1 MKKIHLF
8 SLATLAAGMAFTS
21 CTNDEEVLDQAS
33 VPSGLKVSIPATF
46 AGNADTRVLKLEGN
60 TLKSEWTEG
69 DKVYVHNNN
78 SAFDSNPL
86 VADASGSK
94 VNLEGEL
101 AGEYNIDDILTLAYT
116 YKKIPYV
123 GVVIGGFEYSSQKG
137 TFEDVQNYD
146 FSVATVKVTAVDGGK
161 VTTTDATFEPY
172 QSIFKFTFKNE
183 SDEAINVKY
192 LTIKSNNGKV
202 IFGGRPA
209 PTDNDGAG
217 PIKVTLDTPNT
228 EVWVAMRV
236 NESID
241 DQITFEVEDADGK
254 LYSGSKESS
263 DKPLNGKYYTST
275 VTVEQ
280 VGETTLKIE
289 PEESRT
295 LDGKVYTV
303 TTDGATASGY
313 GKDFYIRIND
323 GVTLTLDGVTLE
335 GGSVGTS
342 ASNNTIV
349 LDGENEVAD
358 IDVHPNYGGITFEG
372 TGKLVIKSSNDYS
385 KDYSNIYLKD
395 GLVLTYNAATQT
407 NTIEPKDAD
416 EAIVF
421 EDNAVKT
428 ASVAAFDKNS
438 NGEISYSEAAA
449 VTDLGA
455 AFTGNTS
462 IKYFTELRFFTGL
475 TAITESAFEGCTAL
489 ETITLPN
496 VITSIAAKAFKGATS
511 LKLIVIPPLV
521 TTIGASAFEGCT
533 ALKGN
538 RDWEFVFPASV
549 TSIGASAFKNCTSLA
564 SFDPHST
571 TLEIG
576 ASAFENAALSS
587 NHVNMTYIED
597 GELKIGDRA
606 FAGSKLSRINFGA
619 ATSPQFGNEVF
630 LGCENLY
637 LMKLSYVATPPAFG
651 TDMLKDCNNL
661 GVGSDPNKGIIVP
674 AASVDAYK
682 AADGWKEYKDIIFGQ

>member
-1 MKKIHLF
+1 MKKFYLF
-8 SLATLAAGMAFTS
+8 SLAAVAAGMAFTS
-21 CTNDEEVLDQAS
+21 CTNNEEVLDQAS
-33 VPSGLKVSIPATF
+33 MRSGLKVSIPATF
-46 AGNADTRVLKLEGN
+46 ADNADTRVLKLDGN
-60 TLKSEWTEG
+60 TLKSEWTKG
-69 DKVYVHNNN
+69 DKVYVHNN

-101 AGEYNIDDILTLAYT
+101 AGTYEIGNILTLAYT
-116 YKKIPYV
+116 YKEYIPGRV
-123 GVVIGGFEYSSQKG
+123 SGGFEYGTQKG

-146 FSVATVKVTAVDGGK
+146 FSVATVEVTAVDGGK
-161 VTTTDATFEPY
+161 VTTTDATFESY

-192 LTIKSNNGKV
+192 LAIKSNNGKV

-209 PTDNDGAG
+209 PTDNDLAG
-217 PIKVTLDTPNT
+217 SIEVTLDTPNT

-236 NESID
+236 NESIND
-241 DQITFEVEDADGK
+241 LITFEVEGADGK
-254 LYSGSKESS
+254 LYSGSKESLPYE
-263 DKPLNGKYYTST
+263 KPLNGKYYTST
-275 VTVEQ
+275 VSVKQ
-280 VGETTLKIE
+280 VGEITLKIE
-289 PEESRT
+289 PENART

-303 TTDGATASGY
+303 TTNGATASGY
-313 GKDFYIRIND
+313 GKVYGININD
-323 GVTLTLDGVTLE
+323 GVTLTLGGVTLE
-335 GGSVGTS
+335 SGSVGTP

-349 LDGENEVAD
+349 LDGENEVAGLN
-358 IDVHPNYGGITFEG
+358 IHPNYGGITFEG
-372 TGKLVIKSSNDYS
+372 TGKLIIKSSEDYS
-385 KDYSNIYLKD
+385 KEYSNIYLKD
-395 GLVLTYNAATQT
+395 GLVLTYDAATQT
-407 NTIEPKDAD
+407 NTIEPKADD

-421 EDNAVKT
+421 EDDEVKD
-428 ASVAAFDKNS
+428 ACLAEFDI
-438 NGEISYSEAAA
+438 NGDGKISFGEAAD
-449 VTDLGA
+449 VIDLGT
-455 AFTGNTS
+455 AFKGNTL
-462 IKYFTELRFFTGL
+462 IKNFTELRFFTGL

-564 SFDPHST
+564 SFEPHST

-587 NHVNMTYIED
+587 NNVNIKD

-606 FAGSKLSRINFGA
+606 FAGSKLSRINFDA

-637 LMKLSYVATPPAFG
+637 LISMRSATTPPAFG
-651 TDMLKDCNNL
+651 TDMFKDCTKL
-661 GVGSDPNKGIIVP
+661 GTEVGSTWGIIVP
-674 AASVDAYK
+674 SASVEAYK